1 MTGQLEAERWA
12 LGLLRI
18 GGSAVLLL
26 FVLGTAVGPH
36 APVRENTPGFTNP
49 VAAFELA
56 SRPEHVF
63 GILGRPGSAERGTVA
78 LRMRLATWID
88 FLFLLAYPCI
98 YVGVALLLAAHGLAP
113 RWLVGTLLGLAGVM
127 ALGDA
132 LENREMLAL
141 MRAVD
146 PAAMGPG
153 LARLRVFTLAKW
165 HALFGASALVAASV
179 WRERGWWRWSAVP
192 FALAALVGFGSLVH
206 LPAIEWS
213 MAPIAVAWTMTYV
226 RSFGRQSG

>member
-1 MTGQLEAERWA
+1 
-12 LGLLRI
+12 
-18 GGSAVLLL
+18 
-26 FVLGTAVGPH
+26 
-36 APVRENTPGFTNP
+36 
-49 VAAFELA
+49 
-56 SRPEHVF
+56 
-63 GILGRPGSAERGTVA
+63 
-78 LRMRLATWID
+78 
-88 FLFLLAYPCI
+88 
-98 YVGVALLLAAHGLAP
+98 
-113 RWLVGTLLGLAGVM
+113 M

>member
-1 MTGQLEAERWA
+1 MEAERRA
-12 LGLLRI
+12 LRMLRI
-18 GGSAVLLL
+18 AGTAVLVL
-26 FVLGTAVGPH
+26 FAVLTAVGPS

-63 GILGRPGSAERGTVA
+63 GIIGRPGSAERGTVA
-78 LRMRLATWID
+78 FRVRAATWID
-88 FLFLLAYPCI
+88 FLFLLSYPFV
-98 YVGVALLLAAHGLAP
+98 YVGIALLLEAHGLAP
-113 RWLVGTLLGLAGVM
+113 RWLVGTLLGLAAVM

-141 MRAVD
+141 MRGVD
-146 PAAMGPG
+146 PVAMEPG

-165 HALFGASALVAASV
+165 HALFGASALVAAAV
-179 WRERGWWRWSAVP
+179 WREQGWWRWSAVP

-213 MAPIAVAWTMTYV
+213 MAPMGVAWTMTYA
-226 RSFGRQSG
+226 RSFRRQSA